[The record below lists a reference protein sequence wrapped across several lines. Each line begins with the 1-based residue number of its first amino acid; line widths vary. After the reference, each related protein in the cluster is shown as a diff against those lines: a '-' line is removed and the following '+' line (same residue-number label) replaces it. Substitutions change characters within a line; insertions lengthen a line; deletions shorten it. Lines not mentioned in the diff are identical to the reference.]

1 MFMVVKKTMELSIS
15 NNYLLDDE
23 SSKKVMD
30 IVNKKRQFGRIECG
44 MSLSGL
50 SNNYKNINQLDLNL
64 ISDSDENLEKLENDF
79 NNDLKNLDIKYIT
92 TLKSI

>member
-1 MFMVVKKTMELSIS
+1 MNLQKRLWI
-15 NNYLLDDE
+15 LL
-23 SSKKVMD
+23 
-30 IVNKKRQFGRIECG
+30 IKKRQFGRIECG